1 METFDVVVIGAG
13 LAGLEMTR
21 ELSRHGLSVLLA
33 DRKTALEKPIHT
45 TGIFVRRTLE
55 DFDLPLDC
63 LGAVVR
69 NVNLYAPSGRSLEL
83 ESPHAEFRVGNMAK
97 LYARLLEEAQKSG
110 AVFSNATHFRGSS
123 KAIHGIVVH
132 LMREGKDFSVKAR
145 LIVGADGANS
155 KVAEDLKLERNKI
168 FLVGVEDVLQ
178 GVPQIGKL
186 CFHVFLDPKIA
197 PGYIAW
203 LVNDGQHVHLGTG
216 GDAGRFD
223 AVQALKAFKQRLKS
237 KFDFSNATLLEQRGG
252 RIPVGGM
259 LKNIAN
265 TRGLLIGDAAG
276 AVSPLTAGG
285 LDPAIRISRYAAKII
300 HHALAVNDLSLL
312 ETYNNNHWQ
321 KSFQT
326 RLWMRAL
333 LSNIHNP
340 AWLELGVTAAKLPG
354 LKTIAWNM
362 FFGRGTAT
370 SSLPSYSNSRSSR
383 LKS

>member
-13 LAGLEMTR
+13 LAGLEITR
-21 ELSRHGLSVLLA
+21 ALSKSGLSVLLA
-33 DRKTALEKPIHT
+33 DRKTSLEKPVHT

-55 DFDLPLDC
+55 DFELPLDC

-69 NVNLYAPSGRSLEL
+69 HVNLYAPSGRSLEL
-83 ESPHAEFRVGNMAK
+83 ESPHAEYRVGNMAK
-97 LYARLLEEAQKSG
+97 LYGRMLEEVQQLG

-123 KAIHGIVVH
+123 KAIHGSVVH
-132 LMREGKDFSVKAR
+132 LERLGQDFTIKAK
-145 LIVGADGANS
+145 LIVGADGAVS
-155 KVAEDLKLERNKI
+155 KVAMDLKLERNSK
-168 FLVGVEDVLQ
+168 FLVGVEDVFEGMPLE
-178 GVPQIGKL
+178 GKP

-203 LVNDGQHVHLGTG
+203 LVNDGEHVHLGTG

-223 AVQALKAFKQRLKS
+223 AAQALEMFKKQLNSR
-237 KFDFSNATLLEQRGG
+237 FDFSRATLLERRGG

-259 LKNIAN
+259 LKKIAN

-285 LDPAIRISRYAAKII
+285 LDPAIRISRYAAKVI
-300 HHALAVNDLSLL
+300 HHALAVNDLRLL
-312 ETYNNNHWQ
+312 EAYNNSQWQ

-326 RLWMRAL
+326 RLWLRRL
-333 LSNIHNP
+333 LSSINNP
-340 AWLELGVTAAKLPG
+340 ALLELGVAAASLPG
-354 LKTIAWNM
+354 FKTLAWNM
-362 FFGRGTAT
+362 FFSRGTALSSEPRFP
-370 SSLPSYSNSRSSR
+370 SSLQSK

>member
-63 LGAVVR
+63 LGAIVR
-69 NVNLYAPSGRSLEL
+69 NVSLYAPSGRSLEL

-97 LYARLLEEAQKSG
+97 LYQRLLEDAQKSG

-123 KAIHGIVVH
+123 KTVHGSVVH
-132 LMREGKDFSVKAR
+132 LMRLGEDFTVKAR

-178 GVPQIGKL
+178 GVPQIGKP

-216 GDAGRFD
+216 GDAKKID
-223 AVQALKAFKQRLKS
+223 AVQALEAFKQQLNAR
-237 KFDFSNATLLEQRGG
+237 FDFSKAKLLERRGG

-312 ETYNNNHWQ
+312 ETYNNNQWQ

-333 LSNIHNP
+333 LSSVHNP
-340 AWLELGVTAAKLPG
+340 TLLELGISAAKLPG
-354 LKTIAWNM
+354 FKTIAWNM

>member
-1 METFDVVVIGAG
+1 METFDVVVIGAC
-13 LAGLEMTR
+13 LAGLEITR
-21 ELSRHGLSVLLA
+21 ALSKSGLSVLLA
-33 DRKTALEKPIHT
+33 DRKTSLEKPVHT

-69 NVNLYAPSGRSLEL
+69 HVNLYAPSGRSLEL
-83 ESPHAEFRVGNMAK
+83 ESPHAEYRVGNMAK
-97 LYARLLEEAQKSG
+97 LYGRMLEEVQQLG

-123 KAIHGIVVH
+123 KAIHGSVVH
-132 LMREGKDFSVKAR
+132 LERLGQDFTIKAE
-145 LIVGADGANS
+145 LIVGADGAVS
-155 KVAEDLKLERNKI
+155 KVAMDLKLERNSK
-168 FLVGVEDVLQ
+168 FLVGVEDVFEGMPLE
-178 GVPQIGKL
+178 GKP

-203 LVNDGQHVHLGTG
+203 LVNDGEHVHLGTG

-223 AVQALKAFKQRLKS
+223 AAQALEMFKKQLNSR
-237 KFDFSNATLLEQRGG
+237 FDFSRATLLERRGG

-259 LKNIAN
+259 LKKIAN

-285 LDPAIRISRYAAKII
+285 LDPAIRISRYAAKVI

-312 ETYNNNHWQ
+312 EAYNNSHWQ

-326 RLWMRAL
+326 RLWLRRL
-333 LSNIHNP
+333 LSSINNP
-340 AWLELGVTAAKLPG
+340 ALLELGVAAASLPG
-354 LKTIAWNM
+354 FKTLAWNI
-362 FFGRGTAT
+362 FFGRGTRT
-370 SSLPSYSNSRSSR
+370 SSEPIHPNGLQSK

>member
-13 LAGLEMTR
+13 LAGLEITR
-21 ELSRHGLSVLLA
+21 ALSKSGLSVLLA
-33 DRKTALEKPIHT
+33 DRKTSLEKPVHT

-55 DFDLPLDC
+55 DFELPLDC

-69 NVNLYAPSGRSLEL
+69 HVNLYAPSGRSLEL
-83 ESPHAEFRVGNMAK
+83 ESPHAEYRVGNMAK
-97 LYARLLEEAQKSG
+97 LYGRMLEEAQQLG

-123 KAIHGIVVH
+123 KAIHGSVVH
-132 LMREGKDFSVKAR
+132 LERLGQDFTIKAK
-145 LIVGADGANS
+145 LIVGADGAVS
-155 KVAEDLKLERNKI
+155 KVAMDLKLERNSK
-168 FLVGVEDVLQ
+168 FLVGVEDVFEGMPLE
-178 GVPQIGKL
+178 GKP

-203 LVNDGQHVHLGTG
+203 LVNDGEHVHLGTG

-223 AVQALKAFKQRLKS
+223 AAQALEMFKKQLNSR
-237 KFDFSNATLLEQRGG
+237 FDFSRATLLERRGG

-259 LKNIAN
+259 LKKIAN

-285 LDPAIRISRYAAKII
+285 LDPAIRISRYAAKVI

-312 ETYNNNHWQ
+312 ETYNNSHWQ

-326 RLWMRAL
+326 RLWLRRL
-333 LSNIHNP
+333 LSSINNP
-340 AWLELGVTAAKLPG
+340 ALLELGVAAASLPG
-354 LKTIAWNM
+354 FKTLAWNM
-362 FFGRGTAT
+362 FFGRGTALSSEPRFP
-370 SSLPSYSNSRSSR
+370 SSLQSK

>member
-13 LAGLEMTR
+13 LAGLEISRT
-21 ELSRHGLSVLLA
+21 LSGYGLSVLLA

-69 NVNLYAPSGRSLEL
+69 NVKLYAPSGKSLEL
-83 ESPHAEFRVGNMAK
+83 ESPHAEYRVGNMAK
-97 LYARLLEEAQKSG
+97 LYGRLLKEAQKSG

-123 KAIHGIVVH
+123 KAIHGSVVH
-132 LMREGKDFSVKAR
+132 LLRQGKDFSVKAQ

-178 GVPQIGKL
+178 SVPQIGKP

-216 GDAGRFD
+216 GDAGHFD
-223 AVQALKAFKQRLKS
+223 AVQALEAFKHRLNS
-237 KFDFSNATLLEQRGG
+237 KFDFSNATLLERRGG

-265 TRGLLIGDAAG
+265 TKGLLIGDAAG

-285 LDPAIRISRYAAKII
+285 LDPAIRISRYAAKVI
-300 HHALAVNDLSLL
+300 HQALQVKDLSLL
-312 ETYNNNHWQ
+312 ETYNNNRWQ

-333 LSNIHNP
+333 LSSVHNP
-340 AWLELGVTAAKLPG
+340 AWLELGVSAANLPG
-354 LKTIAWNM
+354 FKTIAWNM
-362 FFGRGTAT
+362 FFGRGTAI
-370 SSLPSYSNSRSSR
+370 SSEPSYPNARSSR
-383 LKS
+383 LKP